1 MNLILILFTLWN
13 SSNPA
18 DLQLNFGESY
28 TRSWAVINDGVMGGM
43 SQGTAQYKENSVAFT
58 GTIRL
63 ENNGGFSSLKSPFSA
78 KDLSPFKNVEIRY
91 RSTGIPMA
99 FTLENSRAW
108 YNTYYRMG
116 LPSTDGEWDVITL
129 NLKKFQGQRVG
140 QSTGNKMDEEFAS
153 EVVRMGF
160 INDAKGPGDFEFE
173 LDYIHFK

>member
-1 MNLILILFTLWN
+1 MNLFLILWSLWN
-13 SSNPA
+13 FSNDA
-18 DLQLNFGESY
+18 DLKLNFGANKVQ
-28 TRSWAVINDGVMGGM
+28 SWSVINDGVMGGM
-43 SQGTAQYKENSVAFT
+43 SQGTAKYNDNSVTFL

-91 RSTGIPMA
+91 RSKGIPMA

-116 LPSTDGEWDVITL
+116 LPSTDGAWDVVTL
-129 NLKKFQGQRVG
+129 RLKKFQGQRVG
-140 QSTGNKMDEEFAS
+140 QTTGNTMGADFAS
-153 EVVRMGF
+153 EVIRMGF